1 MIKDYYTLKKEPFK
15 LNFKNENNEGKNT
28 TQLGNMNRESD
39 KSSMART
46 QEMWKGKYQ
55 ELKTQVKG
63 KIVLN

>member
-46 QEMWKGKYQ
+46 
-55 ELKTQVKG
+55 
-63 KIVLN
+63 